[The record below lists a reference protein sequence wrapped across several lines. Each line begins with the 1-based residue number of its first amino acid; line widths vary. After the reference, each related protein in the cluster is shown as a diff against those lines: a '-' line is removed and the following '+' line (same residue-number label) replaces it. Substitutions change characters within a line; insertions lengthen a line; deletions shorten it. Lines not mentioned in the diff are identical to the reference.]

1 MDVSLAHFLQQ
12 VLSNPALTV
21 TTLLTLGVIFVNGWT
36 DAPNAIAT
44 CVTTRCMRVRSAVI
58 MAAIFNFLG
67 VFIMTQ
73 LNASVASTISNMVD
87 FGGDTN
93 AALIALCAALFSIV
107 VYSVGASLLGIP
119 TSESHS
125 LIAGLSGAAIAIQG
139 GIGGINM
146 GEWVKV
152 LYGLVAS
159 LLFGFA
165 VGWLVCKAVTLI
177 CAGMDRRRTN
187 GFFTYAQIVR
197 AAAMSFMHGAQD
209 GQKFIGVLFLGM
221 AFCNGQPSV
230 TGVMIPVWLM
240 ILCSAIM
247 GVGTSVG
254 GERIIKSVGQDMVK
268 LEKYQGFS
276 ADLSSA
282 LCLLVMTVL
291 GIPVSTTHTKTS
303 TIMGVGAVR
312 RLSAI
317 NFGVVRDMMLTWV
330 FNLPRLRSHQLRNG
344 QTVHGR
350 VLERNPPI
358 MARQKDVFYFDGF
371 RRSADYACQAAKL
384 LSEVMHDFNPDQL
397 RERMDSMHAIE
408 KSADEVRHDMMDEL
422 VTAFIT
428 PFDREDIDELG
439 HVLDDVT
446 DSIEGVLNRM
456 YYDNVTDMRDDAV
469 QMSDMVVRATES
481 ICELVNELPR
491 FRHSKTLRELVFAIN
506 TIETDA
512 DHLFIESMRT
522 LHTTCTD
529 PLQVFAWHDVYRHL
543 EQCSDDCERVAN
555 TIDSIVM
562 KNS

>member
-1 MDVSLAHFLQQ
+1 MTLLDVSFSYFIQQ
-12 VLSNPALTV
+12 VCSNPALAI

-44 CVTTRCMRVRSAVI
+44 CVTTRCLRIRPAVI
-58 MAAIFNFLG
+58 MAAVLNFFG

-125 LIAGLSGAAIAIQG
+125 LIAGLSGAAIAIQD

-152 LYGLVAS
+152 LYGLAAS
-159 LLFGFA
+159 LLLGFGI
-165 VGWLVCKAVTLI
+165 GWIVCKLVTLI
-177 CAGMDRRRTN
+177 CAGLDRRRAN
-187 GFFTYAQIVR
+187 VFFTYAQIVG

-221 AFCNGQPSV
+221 AFCSGQ
-230 TGVMIPVWLM
+230 TGVAGVIIPVWLM
-240 ILCSAIM
+240 ILCSTIM

-254 GERIIKSVGQDMVK
+254 GERIIKSVGQDMVR

-303 TIMGVGAVR
+303 AIMGVGAVR

-317 NFGVVRDMMLTWV
+317 NFGVVRDMMLTW
-330 FNLPRLRSHQLRNG
+330 H
-344 QTVHGR
+344 
-350 VLERNPPI
+350 
-358 MARQKDVFYFDGF
+358 MARKNDSFYFDGF
-371 RRSADYACQAAKL
+371 KQSADYACQAAHL
-384 LSEVMHDFNPDQL
+384 LSEVMHHYEPDRL
-397 RERMDSMHAIE
+397 LERFDEMHRIE
-408 KSADEVRHDMMDEL
+408 QAADEVRHGMMDEL

-428 PFDREDIDELG
+428 PFDRDDIARLSS
-439 HVLDDVT
+439 VLDDVT
-446 DSIEGVLNRM
+446 DRIEGALHRM
-456 YYDNVTDMRDDAV
+456 YYDNVLEIRPDALDLV
-469 QMSDMVVRATES
+469 DMVERSCGKMA
-481 ICELVNELPR
+481 ELIGELPR
-491 FRHSKTLRELVFAIN
+491 FKRSKTLREQVFFIN
-506 TIETDA
+506 KIEQDA
-512 DHLFIESMRT
+512 DRLFVEAMRR

-529 PLQVFAWHDVYRHL
+529 PLQVLAWHEVYVHL
-543 EQCSDDCERVAN
+543 ELCTDDCEHVADVVDN
-555 TIDSIVM
+555 IVM
-562 KNS
+562 ENS